1 MVPCDVG
8 SDTARWC
15 EMTAERRPDA
25 WPYAA
30 SKSNAKHFP
39 HKQCKERRAED
50 TMGAKTYVEHRD
62 GGYWVT
68 GTRVSLD
75 SLVYAFREGQTAES
89 LAQSFPV
96 LTLEQVYGA
105 IAYYL
110 ANRDMID
117 AYLMEQE
124 TAFTK
129 LQKDLRQRDPMFYQK
144 LADARRQRQTTQA

>member
-1 MVPCDVG
+1 
-8 SDTARWC
+8 
-15 EMTAERRPDA
+15 
-25 WPYAA
+25 
-30 SKSNAKHFP
+30 
-39 HKQCKERRAED
+39 
-50 TMGAKTYVEHRD
+50 MGAKVYVEHRE
-62 GGYWVT
+62 GGCWVA

-110 ANRDMID
+110 AHREAID
-117 AYLMEQE
+117 AYLREQE
-124 TAFTK
+124 AEFTK
-129 LQKDLRQRDPMFYQK
+129 LQQNLRQQDPMFYQK